1 MKTIFNIL
9 DKRPYSLI
17 WWSSL
22 ILVMIITGVNIAVG
36 DAISVEPFFVLPIL
50 LASWYGSKRSGVLLA
65 VFSTLMWAISE
76 IIINPYKFSAGN
88 IIYNGVSYLVAYS
101 LLAVLITN
109 FRSVH
114 RVEVVAADTD
124 NLTNIL
130 NSRGFYAKFAN
141 ELLRSIRY
149 EHIFSLA
156 YIDID
161 NFKYINDSLGHPIGD
176 KLLVEVAKCLKSTLR
191 ATDTVARLG
200 GDEFACLLPET
211 KQAAA
216 KKAFSKVRNLLLKN
230 MKSHKWDVSFSIGM
244 VTFEIPPDD
253 IKEAIKIA
261 DDLMYD
267 VKKSKKND
275 IAYMVWNSKT

>member
-9 DKRPYSLI
+9 DKRPYTFI

-22 ILVMIITGVNIAVG
+22 TLMALIAGVNIAIG
-36 DAISVEPFFVLPIL
+36 DVISIEPFFVLPIL

-65 VFSTLMWAISE
+65 IFSGLLCAVLKIV
-76 IIINPYKFSAGN
+76 INPNKLGTES
-88 IIYNGVSYLVAYS
+88 IIYNGISYLGAYS

-109 FRSVH
+109 FRSIH
-114 RVEVVAADTD
+114 RIKAVAADTD
-124 NLTNIL
+124 NLTNIF

-141 ELLRSIRY
+141 ELLRSARY

-161 NFKYINDSLGHPIGD
+161 DFKNINDSLGHPIGD
-176 KLLVEVAKCLKSTLR
+176 ELLVEVAKCLKSSLR
-191 ATDTVARLG
+191 ATDMVARLG

-216 KKAFSKVRNLLLKN
+216 RKAFSKVRNLLLKK
-230 MKSHKWDVSFSIGM
+230 MESHGWAVSFSIGM
-244 VTFEIPPDD
+244 VTFENPPDD

-267 VKKSKKND
+267 VKKSKKDN
-275 IAYMVWNSKT
+275 IAYRVWNKNA

>member
-9 DKRPYSLI
+9 DKRPYALI

-22 ILVMIITGVNIAVG
+22 TLMVVIASANF
-36 DAISVEPFFVLPIL
+36 AIGYTISLEPFFVLPIL

-65 VFSTLMWAISE
+65 IFSGLLCAILK
-76 IIINPYKFSAGN
+76 IVINPYKFGTES
-88 IIYNGVSYLVAYS
+88 IIYNGISYLGAYS

-114 RVEVVAADTD
+114 RIEAVAADTD
-124 NLTNIL
+124 NLTNIF

-161 NFKYINDSLGHPIGD
+161 DFKNINDSLGHPIGD
-176 KLLVEVAKCLKSTLR
+176 ELLVDVAKCLKSSLR

-211 KQAAA
+211 KQIAAR
-216 KKAFSKVRNLLLKN
+216 KAFSKIRNLLLKS
-230 MKSHKWDVSFSIGM
+230 MKSHGWAVSFSIGV
-244 VTFEIPPDD
+244 VTFENPPDD

-267 VKKSKKND
+267 VKKSKKDN
-275 IAYMVWNSKT
+275 IAYRVWNKNA